1 MSGTYLDLMTAI
13 RNGDSKTA
21 LKMIADGNYKILNY
35 KNSDNALIRAC
46 KFKLDDVA
54 LKLIETEDVGHVG
67 ENGDT
72 ALIMAC
78 YKKMTKVALKLIET
92 GKAKP
97 EHFNKFKRTALIYCV
112 NDEKK
117 TMEKVALKLIETG
130 KANEEQP
137 DKEDG
142 KTALIWACR
151 NKHEKIALALIAT
164 GKSKPEHVTNST
176 NRFTALIYA
185 CKNNLEKVALALLKT
200 GKARP
205 EQVTKKGWTALMY
218 ACDDSNMSEISL
230 ALIATGK
237 SKPEQVGDS
246 GETALIN
253 ACFNKFSNVALALLK
268 TGKARPEAI
277 YEERT
282 ALIYACKNKMTE
294 VALKILDNC
303 NSKPSQYPVQDDGY
317 TALYW
322 VNKNHLPKQLKER
335 LEEMLVKCKT
345 HKTLKVQQTKK
356 RKMPAQRSTKKRHLS

>member
-1 MSGTYLDLMTAI
+1 
-13 RNGDSKTA
+13 
-21 LKMIADGNYKILNY
+21 
-35 KNSDNALIRAC
+35 
-46 KFKLDDVA
+46 
-54 LKLIETEDVGHVG
+54 
-67 ENGDT
+67 
-72 ALIMAC
+72 
-78 YKKMTKVALKLIET
+78 
-92 GKAKP
+92 
-97 EHFNKFKRTALIYCV
+97 
-112 NDEKK
+112 
-117 TMEKVALKLIETG
+117 
-130 KANEEQP
+130 
-137 DKEDG
+137 
-142 KTALIWACR
+142 
-151 NKHEKIALALIAT
+151 
-164 GKSKPEHVTNST
+164 
-176 NRFTALIYA
+176 
-185 CKNNLEKVALALLKT
+185 
-200 GKARP
+200 
-205 EQVTKKGWTALMY
+205 MY

-268 TGKARPEAI
+268 TGKARPESI

-345 HKTLKVQQTKK
+345 HKAQQTKK
-356 RKMPAQRSTKKRHLS
+356 HKRPAQRSKKNKTRRL